1 MSNRSEKYNL
11 NQQIYENSD
20 KSIKIYKTR
29 KYASI
34 KYIAVKVYEKRR
46 TRNKYS
52 YEYEIIHNI
61 KNEGI
66 LNILSSSE
74 DYNYYYME
82 MEYCATGD
90 LSHCLWQNKN
100 NSYLERTIK
109 TIGCQLLSGL
119 QTLHKNGIIHCNL
132 KPSNI
137 VIDEYGNVKICD
149 FKKCLKISK
158 MTKDLIEKNKCAMT
172 PCYTAPELFRKEGK
186 YSFKS
191 DLWALGCILYEL
203 AVGQVPF
210 FDNSIDKLIKKIIQN
225 EVNFDR
231 KELTN
236 YSMDFVDVLK
246 KLLIKEPNNRVTWG
260 EIERMPWWDGYFYSS
275 NEVNQNQKTDNN
287 SDISKMN
294 TTNYT
299 GSDKNIDA
307 EKLSKIAVRNRREQ
321 KEDYNFTKDDKIA
334 STEDEFDF
342 QSNDNEDL
350 DENNSKIPQFTNQF
364 AQSKFSMNISVLSIS
379 KAFKRDRRTYDE
391 INSELIK
398 SGEEELPKLVN
409 FILHQTDRI
418 IKPIIG
424 NKIIEENQ
432 VSTYN
437 RGALS
442 FTPWRKDALK
452 EMITNNTDLKNVE
465 NYLYNIYT
473 SLEENAK
480 NNEYEK
486 LINLL
491 KYFETLAYDRDI
503 SNNLINTS
511 FIQIFIEFLQEI
523 KNEQVL
529 VKCCCII
536 GYMIRY
542 ATIISAPLDK
552 YGFDDIICKII
563 KESKDNSDLIKKA
576 TATLGEYLFYVGTQ
590 EEAPDNNEWRINK
603 KYLDILLYCLDKNR
617 NEIVKFYAIKTI
629 ENLCILT
636 NVSKT
641 YFAKKEYF
649 EKIIQIYLTSN
660 NSELKYS
667 AISTISHMLRHN
679 PSLIQLFFKN
689 IQILTNRNVLLGEN
703 ENIRQC
709 LINCILFPISIDH
722 KIILNIISQDNIL
735 LEILLYL
742 SEKCNNVIKI
752 KIIVL
757 IGLLLINPNIII
769 QYGENTLIKM
779 QKWRNDKNKDIHI
792 AVKFFEKSLSNNSPI
807 FIQAFLKALNKN
819 EKMSDIYKYCETFD
833 IIGIYHKVSYTLFT
847 PQLLYTIK
855 DYILKKVNSGTKDDN
870 LIGVLLDVFIKFSE
884 NPISVDQNVDVI
896 LRGTLID
903 IIKITQK
910 IKGDNSSKII
920 IITANIL
927 TIILSSE
934 RLYSIDGKEG
944 IRNNEI
950 RAFIKKLIPL
960 FGNLIQDNELTEE
973 ILSLLSLIVERDENY
988 ILLYKNSGVID
999 YLFDIMTKKE
1009 FSNNLNIIK
1018 ILIILMESKDIGFK
1032 EIIDMNFIDRINF
1045 LIDRAIKIYNIY
1057 NNDEESSY
1065 LDYVFELFYEMILKI
1080 FEYKKKKFPKNTKID
1095 IAGYKKEY
1103 SSKVENICKNFNLCL
1118 KLLGNQRN
1126 VNLQQI
1132 SCVCLIFILQT
1143 FPGGKID
1150 SLNYE
1155 IKFKGSDIPNLLKG
1169 LELSCHKIHKK
1180 MIHIFQWILEFQTD
1194 ANKILKPYLSYL
1206 ITYLE
1211 NICNTSADPDIIRI
1225 AQQFLDNDIKKLK

>member
-119 QTLHKNGIIHCNL
+119 QALHKNGIIHCNL

-398 SGEEELPKLVN
+398 SSEEELPKLVN

-437 RGALS
+437 RSALS

-452 EMITNNTDLKNVE
+452 EMMANNTDLKNVE

-480 NNEYEK
+480 KNEYEK

-511 FIQIFIEFLQEI
+511 FIQLFIEFLQEI

-649 EKIIQIYLTSN
+649 EKIIQIYLSSN

-792 AVKFFEKSLSNNSPI
+792 AVKFFEKSLSNNSPV

-950 RAFIKKLIPL
+950 RAFIKKLIPI

-1080 FEYKKKKFPKNTKID
+1080 FEYKKKKISKKHKN
-1095 IAGYKKEY
+1095 
-1103 SSKVENICKNFNLCL
+1103 
-1118 KLLGNQRN
+1118 
-1126 VNLQQI
+1126 
-1132 SCVCLIFILQT
+1132 
-1143 FPGGKID
+1143 
-1150 SLNYE
+1150 
-1155 IKFKGSDIPNLLKG
+1155 
-1169 LELSCHKIHKK
+1169 
-1180 MIHIFQWILEFQTD
+1180 
-1194 ANKILKPYLSYL
+1194 
-1206 ITYLE
+1206 
-1211 NICNTSADPDIIRI
+1211 
-1225 AQQFLDNDIKKLK
+1225 